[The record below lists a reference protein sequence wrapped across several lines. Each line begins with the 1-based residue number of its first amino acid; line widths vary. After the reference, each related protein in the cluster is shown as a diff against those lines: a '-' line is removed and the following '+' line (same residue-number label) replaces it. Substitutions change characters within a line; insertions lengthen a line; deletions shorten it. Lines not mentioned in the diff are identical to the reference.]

1 MSAPHAPQPNSELNI
16 KNITV
21 YGTVILLISV
31 LAVALVIKLAS
42 TIAHSSNPQ
51 EDASAMAR
59 IAPVAKL
66 EVAAVK
72 VAGAPERTGEQL
84 YTAACVA
91 CHGSGAAGAPKT
103 GDAAVWKSRLGLG
116 LDGLLKSAIAGK
128 GAMPPRGGSDASDTE
143 LARAIV
149 HMANAS
155 GGKLKAP

>member
-1 MSAPHAPQPNSELNI
+1 MSDTKSEFNI
-16 KNITV
+16 NVIAV
-21 YGTVILLISV
+21 Y
-31 LAVALVIKLAS
+31 ALVVLLVSALIVTVVVKMAS

-51 EDASAMAR
+51 VDESARAR

-66 EVAAVK
+66 EVAKAK
-72 VAGAPERTGEQL
+72 VAGAAVRSGEEI
-84 YTAACVA
+84 YTVACVA

-103 GDAAVWKSRLGLG
+103 GDAAAWKPRLALG

-143 LARAIV
+143 LARAIA

>member
-42 TIAHSSNPQ
+42 SIAHSSNPQ

-91 CHGSGAAGAPKT
+91 CHGAQGAGNAQAFAFFQRCGFCDGALGFYNSGEHF
-103 GDAAVWKSRLGLG
+103 
-116 LDGLLKSAIAGK
+116 SAWITVT
-128 GAMPPRGGSDASDTE
+128 R
-143 LARAIV
+143 R
-149 HMANAS
+149 
-155 GGKLKAP
+155 

>member
-1 MSAPHAPQPNSELNI
+1 MSDTKSEFNI
-16 KNITV
+16 NVIAV
-21 YGTVILLISV
+21 Y
-31 LAVALVIKLAS
+31 ALVVLLVSALIVTVVVKMAS

-51 EDASAMAR
+51 VDESATAR

-66 EVAAVK
+66 EVAKAK
-72 VAGAPERTGEQL
+72 VAGAAERSGEEI
-84 YTAACVA
+84 YTVACVA

-103 GDAAVWKSRLGLG
+103 GDAAAWKPRLALG

-143 LARAIV
+143 LARAIA

>member
-1 MSAPHAPQPNSELNI
+1 MCC
-16 KNITV
+16 
-21 YGTVILLISV
+21 
-31 LAVALVIKLAS
+31 
-42 TIAHSSNPQ
+42 
-51 EDASAMAR
+51 

-72 VAGAPERTGEQL
+72 VAGAAERTGEQL
-84 YTAACVA
+84 YASACVA
-91 CHGSGAAGAPKT
+91 CHGSGAAGAPKF
-103 GDAAVWKSRLGLG
+103 GDAAAWKARLALG
-116 LDGLLKSAIAGK
+116 LDGLLKSAIKGK

>member
-16 KNITV
+16 KNITI
-21 YGTVILLISV
+21 YGTVTLLISV
-31 LAVALVIKLAS
+31 LTVAGVISVAS
-42 TIAHSSNPQ
+42 SIAHGSNPQ
-51 EDASAMAR
+51 EDAGAAAR

-72 VAGAPERTGEQL
+72 VAGAAERTGEQL

-91 CHGSGAAGAPKT
+91 CHGSGAAGAPKY
-103 GDAAVWKSRLGLG
+103 GDVAAWKPRLALG
-116 LDGLLKSAIAGK
+116 LDGLLKSAIKGK

-149 HMANAS
+149 HIANAS

>member
-1 MSAPHAPQPNSELNI
+1 MSDTKSEFNI
-16 KNITV
+16 NVIAV
-21 YGTVILLISV
+21 Y
-31 LAVALVIKLAS
+31 ALVVLLVSALIVTVVVKMAS
-42 TIAHSSNPQ
+42 TNAHSSNPQ
-51 EDASAMAR
+51 VDESATAR

-66 EVAAVK
+66 EVAKAK
-72 VAGAPERTGEQL
+72 VAGAAERSGEEI
-84 YTAACVA
+84 YTVACVA

-103 GDAAVWKSRLGLG
+103 GDAAAWKPRLALG

-143 LARAIV
+143 LARAIA